1 MSQKSLFYRITCLV
15 LIMIVIY
22 SGIFVSFHFYIPKL
36 TDLRVTSI
44 PDPKYGTQYV
54 TLNIDKP
61 DHLFYILIYEES
73 DDENWIYY
81 ASKSYND
88 STELI
93 LSQFLPQDKTQYI
106 LLEGNQNTSNLN
118 FSLRPKYNLSS
129 LANKEHIFHLIYIVP
144 KNFYIF
150 PTFYYTKHSIFFVDP
165 IL

>member
-1 MSQKSLFYRITCLV
+1 MKQKSLFYRITLFA
-15 LIMIVIY
+15 LIFISIY
-22 SGIFVSFHFYIPKL
+22 SCIFIGFHFYIPIL
-36 TDLRVTSI
+36 TNVTATSI

-61 DHLFYILIYEES
+61 DNLFYVLIYEET

-81 ASKSYND
+81 AQKSYND

-93 LSQFLPQDKTQYI
+93 LSQFLPENKTQYM
-106 LLEGNQNTSNLN
+106 LLEGSKSTTNLS
-118 FSLRPKYNLSS
+118 FSLKPKYNLST
-129 LANKEHIFHLIYIVP
+129 LANKEHIFHVIYIVP